1 MMERLVKDI
10 ENWMTSNML
19 KLNGDKSD
27 IMVLNGPRRPRIEL
41 PPITI
46 CDESVFKSDSTT
58 LLGVE
63 VNSTLSLKSHVKNTT
78 KCCFYKLHNLFKIRR
93 FLSEDAAKTIVHTL
107 MTSKL
112 DYCNS
117 VLNGLPNTTLEFLV
131 RVQKAAARL
140 ISNKTKFQHI
150 SPVMKDLHWLPIKK
164 RIEYKILV
172 LTFKCVHHPTPA
184 YLTELLHN
192 RTNKGTRADNK
203 NLLVVPKVN
212 KSTLDAWAKFQFYST
227 FSLEPAAQPPAS
239 SLEIFKKKI
248 KDTLIYKNFVCNFV

>member
-1 MMERLVKDI
+1 
-10 ENWMTSNML
+10 
-19 KLNGDKSD
+19 
-27 IMVLNGPRRPRIEL
+27 MVLNGPHRPRIEL

-46 CDESVFKSDSTT
+46 YDESVFKSDSTT

-63 VNSTLSLKSHVKNTT
+63 VNSTLSLKNHVKNTT

-131 RVQKAAARL
+131 Q
-140 ISNKTKFQHI
+140 FQHI

-164 RIEYKILV
+164 QIECKILV
-172 LTFKCVHHPTPA
+172 LTLKCVHNLAPA
-184 YLTELLHN
+184 YLTEPLYN
-192 RTNKGTRADNK
+192 RTNMGTRADNK
-203 NLLVVPKVN
+203 NLLVVPKVK
-212 KSTLDAWAKFQFYST
+212 KSTLGWRS
-227 FSLEPAAQPPAS
+227 FSFTAPFLWNQLPNHLRHAS
-239 SLEIFKKKI
+239 RLEIFKKDLKTHLFTKI
-248 KDTLIYKNFVCNFV
+248 